1 MAGEEFFLIGKR
13 PLTDAEATCSRI
25 FLDFDGNHPRPVAYS
40 VAPSEAKLN
49 TDSIERILAT
59 LNEVFFERQI
69 KFVADQPDG
78 GNYSTIFV
86 NDPPSEPSPAPGEAV
101 DIAAEEVAPDS
112 DAAQQPEKDD
122 FEQRLID
129 AIAAEAERL
138 IREKQNR

>member
-1 MAGEEFFLIGKR
+1 MAGEEFFLIGRR
-13 PLTDAEATCSRI
+13 PITDAEATCSRI
-25 FLDFDGNHPRPVAYS
+25 FLEFDGTHPRPVVYS
-40 VAPSEAKLN
+40 TAPSEAKLN
-49 TDSIERILAT
+49 ADSIERILST

-101 DIAAEEVAPDS
+101 DITAEEVTPDNGTP
-112 DAAQQPEKDD
+112 DEKSD